1 MMQVSRSSELLLRAV
16 VSLLLLSQTSVGL
29 GVSWDW
35 QRWWTYD
42 GISGPQFWGLI
53 NPEWSLCTN
62 GRRQSPINLD
72 PSLLLYDP
80 NLRPLHIDK
89 HRVSLVDTS
98 VDTGTRSTLLDLDFD
113 SLFPVTAFT
122 RNAIMRKPVECT
134 AF

>member
-1 MMQVSRSSELLLRAV
+1 MERKPRRSAALCYLVLPLLLADV
-16 VSLLLLSQTSVGL
+16 AAGL

-35 QRWWTYD
+35 HSWWTYD

-53 NPEWSLCTN
+53 NPEWSLCTH

-89 HRVSLVDTS
+89 HRASKTS
-98 VDTGTRSTLLDLDFD
+98 PEDVCKAFFKRCLRPSECALNSQCDEGSRCRK
-113 SLFPVTAFT
+113 LFK
-122 RNAIMRKPVECT
+122 M
-134 AF
+134 